1 MGCHFEESTHMFSSY
16 YDSGICLN
24 NVKCLPVSI
33 IVHDGNRVNRHE
45 PNMEPVVEKTTT
57 SCQMQTNNLSV
68 YRTSETLVVSSASS
82 SSSSFTRHT
91 CTSDVVSS
99 TVEYSVGSDDS
110 ESNGDTVAVSFLSA
124 PETSMPV
131 KKPYRESRGKMRFK
145 KFFEPLRRSHSA
157 GNPKDS
163 PKMFYSSKYPTH
175 KQDEDDQESVDT
187 GRGSMEPLGD
197 EQEEKTSK
205 LGKEPKKKSLTAE
218 VKEKLYVLR
227 HRYSNLSLS
236 SSKDNKQDR
245 AIIELA
251 RNWATS
257 FECLLADKYG
267 VQCLRQFLKSEFSDE
282 NIEFWIA
289 CEEYKTLKPN
299 KMAAQ
304 AQRIFSEFIQHQAPR
319 EINIDSRT
327 RDVTYANM
335 DNPDIRTFDAA
346 QRRIQALM
354 DKDSYPRFLESHL
367 YHELLRGQQ
376 PSPVSP

>member
-1 MGCHFEESTHMFSSY
+1 MIWFQGCHFEESTHMFSSY

-45 PNMEPVVEKTTT
+45 PSMEPVVEKTTT

-175 KQDEDDQESVDT
+175 KQDEVRRILLISRYFNLFNT
-187 GRGSMEPLGD
+187 
-197 EQEEKTSK
+197 T
-205 LGKEPKKKSLTAE
+205 
-218 VKEKLYVLR
+218 KEKKNLFNSHIKLSCEVCHKFDESSIVIQIHLPMSSCNVLFVLWYYYVKGLT
-227 HRYSNLSLS
+227 NL
-236 SSKDNKQDR
+236 Q
-245 AIIELA
+245 
-251 RNWATS
+251 
-257 FECLLADKYG
+257 
-267 VQCLRQFLKSEFSDE
+267 QCW
-282 NIEFWIA
+282 N
-289 CEEYKTLKPN
+289 Y
-299 KMAAQ
+299 
-304 AQRIFSEFIQHQAPR
+304 
-319 EINIDSRT
+319 
-327 RDVTYANM
+327 
-335 DNPDIRTFDAA
+335 
-346 QRRIQALM
+346 
-354 DKDSYPRFLESHL
+354 
-367 YHELLRGQQ
+367 
-376 PSPVSP
+376 